1 MSKSRILPC
10 ENAHNNSGIFMDYAK
25 QKTAKRRFTASIYR
39 QQYLQNSRCFFS
51 ICINKQ
57 KFHYHLTSV
66 FLIDIIQTVSEKR
79 CTFFDIS
86 RKKDLIMATTKKTTA
101 KAETK
106 TAAKKTATK
115 KAEPAAKKVETK
127 AAAKAE
133 TKVAA
138 AKAET
143 KAVAEKKPAAKK
155 APAKK
160 AEPKFDLF
168 IQFGGATVSVA
179 DIEKNVKKVVKGKKA
194 YTVYVKPE
202 ESKAYIVADGETTG
216 MDVFFVAD

>member
-1 MSKSRILPC
+1 
-10 ENAHNNSGIFMDYAK
+10 
-25 QKTAKRRFTASIYR
+25 
-39 QQYLQNSRCFFS
+39 
-51 ICINKQ
+51 
-57 KFHYHLTSV
+57 
-66 FLIDIIQTVSEKR
+66 
-79 CTFFDIS
+79 
-86 RKKDLIMATTKKTTA
+86 MATAKKTTA

-115 KAEPAAKKVETK
+115 TAAKTETK
-127 AAAKAE
+127 AAAKA
-133 TKVAA
+133 TA

-143 KAVAEKKPAAKK
+143 KTAAKKPA
-155 APAKK
+155 AKK
-160 AEPKFDLF
+160 AEPKFDLY
-168 IQFGGATVSVA
+168 IQFGGATVSVK

>member
-1 MSKSRILPC
+1 
-10 ENAHNNSGIFMDYAK
+10 
-25 QKTAKRRFTASIYR
+25 
-39 QQYLQNSRCFFS
+39 
-51 ICINKQ
+51 
-57 KFHYHLTSV
+57 
-66 FLIDIIQTVSEKR
+66 
-79 CTFFDIS
+79 
-86 RKKDLIMATTKKTTA
+86 MATAKKTTA

-115 KAEPAAKKVETK
+115 AAAKTETKAAATKTAAKKAETKTAAKKPAAKKVE
-127 AAAKAE
+127 
-133 TKVAA
+133 
-138 AKAET
+138 
-143 KAVAEKKPAAKK
+143 
-155 APAKK
+155 
-160 AEPKFDLF
+160 PKFDLY